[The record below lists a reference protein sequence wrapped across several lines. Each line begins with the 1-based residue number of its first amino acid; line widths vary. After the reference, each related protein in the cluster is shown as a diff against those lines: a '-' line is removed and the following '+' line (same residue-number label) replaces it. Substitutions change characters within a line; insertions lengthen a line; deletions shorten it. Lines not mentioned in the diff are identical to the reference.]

1 MLFPS
6 FFSRNSELTFFKGLN
21 IMKKI
26 GKKHII
32 AFAAVTVAVL
42 AAAAFSFRTGNNA
55 FSNAVGTVFSP
66 VQSVVTIAVNGVKRV
81 AADIASSGKN
91 AKENKELREEILSLN
106 KQIRMLEGYKTE
118 NERLRELISLNET
131 RTDFKSVGANVIGRK
146 TDELHSVIT
155 LDKGTKDGVK
165 KNSVVYIPEGL
176 IGVVSEAGVN
186 YCKVKT
192 VFDPESSVSAVCP
205 RSSDMGIVE
214 STGSSVKGGQC
225 SMNYIDRSAKT
236 VVGDIIET
244 SGTGGVFPRG
254 IVIGKISEI
263 KEDSRG
269 LTLSAVIETEVDIY
283 KLDSVL
289 VEVK

>member
-1 MLFPS
+1 
-6 FFSRNSELTFFKGLN
+6 
-21 IMKKI
+21 MKKI

-32 AFAAVTVAVL
+32 AFSAVTLAVL
-42 AAAAFSFRTGNNA
+42 AAAAFSFRTGNSA

-66 VQSVVTIAVNGVKRV
+66 IQSAATIAVNGVKRV
-81 AADIASSGKN
+81 AGNIASSGKN

-106 KQIRMLEGYKTE
+106 KQLRMLEGYKTE
-118 NERLRELISLNET
+118 NERLREIIRLKET
-131 RTDFKSVGANVIGRK
+131 RTEFESVGANVIGRK

-176 IGVVSEAGVN
+176 IGIVSEAGVN
-186 YCKVKT
+186 YSKVKT
-192 VFDPESSVSAVCP
+192 VFDPESFVSAVCP
-205 RSSDMGIVE
+205 RSGDMGIVE
-214 STGSSVKGGQC
+214 STGSSANNRKC
-225 SMNYIDRSAKT
+225 IMNYIDRSAKT

-244 SGTGGVFPRG
+244 SGTGGIFPRG

-263 KEDSRG
+263 KEDNRG
-269 LTLSAVIETEVDIY
+269 LTLSAVIETDVDLY